1 VKEETAIRILK
12 DLYDYGDLPQ
22 ACLQA
27 LEKATT
33 SLKYQR
39 TAKIAIER
47 SAATVTELQEKI
59 SRHEAALDEAVR
71 QFTNLKDHLCPEESS
86 DAEEFAAELKKNWKE
101 AAGL

>member
-1 VKEETAIRILK
+1 MNEETAVRILK
-12 DLYDYGDLPQ
+12 DLYDYGNLPQ

-47 SAATVTELQEKI
+47 SAATVTEIQEKI
-59 SRHEAALDEAVR
+59 SRYETALDEAAK
-71 QFTNLKDHLCPEESS
+71 QFTDLKDHLCPEESA
-86 DAEEFAAELKKNWKE
+86 DTEEFAAELKKRWKE

>member
-1 VKEETAIRILK
+1 MKEETAIRILK

-39 TAKIAIER
+39 TAKIAIEK
-47 SAATVTELQEKI
+47 SAATVTELQLIRGED
-59 SRHEAALDEAVR
+59 SPTSSHEAAKWR
-71 QFTNLKDHLCPEESS
+71 EESPTPHQTKLVRS
-86 DAEEFAAELKKNWKE
+86 NDASKRK
-101 AAGL
+101 

>member
-1 VKEETAIRILK
+1 MKEETAIRILK

-22 ACLQA
+22 AYLQA

-47 SAATVTELQEKI
+47 SAATVTEIQKKI
-59 SRHEAALDEAVR
+59 STDSRRGFPHFKPR
-71 QFTNLKDHLCPEESS
+71 S
-86 DAEEFAAELKKNWKE
+86 
-101 AAGL
+101 G

>member
-1 VKEETAIRILK
+1 MNEETAVRILK

-47 SAATVTELQEKI
+47 SAATVTEIQEKI
-59 SRHEAALDEAVR
+59 SRYETALDEAAK
-71 QFTNLKDHLCPEESS
+71 QFTDLKDHLCPEESA
-86 DAEEFAAELKKNWKE
+86 DTEEFAAELKKRWKE

>member
-1 VKEETAIRILK
+1 MKEETAIRILK

-47 SAATVTELQEKI
+47 SAATVTEIQKKI
-59 SRHEAALDEAVR
+59 SRYEIALDEAAK
-71 QFTNLKDHLCPEESS
+71 QFTDLKDHLCPEESA
-86 DAEEFAAELKKNWKE
+86 DTEEFAAELKKRWKE

>member
-1 VKEETAIRILK
+1 MKEETAIRILK

-59 SRHEAALDEAVR
+59 STDSRRGFPHFKPR
-71 QFTNLKDHLCPEESS
+71 S
-86 DAEEFAAELKKNWKE
+86 
-101 AAGL
+101 G

>member
-1 VKEETAIRILK
+1 MNEETAVRILK

-47 SAATVTELQEKI
+47 SAATVTELQEKV
-59 SRHEAALDEAVR
+59 SRYEAALGEAAK
-71 QFTNLKDHLCPEESS
+71 QFTDFKDHLCPEESA
-86 DAEEFAAELKKNWKE
+86 DAEEFAAELKKRWKE

>member
-1 VKEETAIRILK
+1 MKEETAIRILK

-47 SAATVTELQEKI
+47 SAATVIEIQKKI
-59 SRHEAALDEAVR
+59 SRYEIALDEAAK
-71 QFTNLKDHLCPEESS
+71 QFTDLKDHLCPEESA
-86 DAEEFAAELKKNWKE
+86 DTEEFAAELKKRWKE
-101 AAGL
+101 DAGL